1 MSPQIAP
8 LAEVRLSGGTT
19 NAGRVSRVG
28 DTVRRP
34 NRAAAASTRAVL
46 VHLEHVGFDGAPRW
60 LGIDEQGRE
69 VLAYVPGCAPISPT
83 PSWALTDD
91 ALVSVAE
98 LLRRYHDAVQSFDA
112 TGLRFDHTVPAR
124 FHSTP
129 PLIAHND
136 PNLDN
141 IIFRDGRAVA
151 LIDFDLAAP
160 ASRAWDLACAARLW
174 VPLRERADAPLE
186 IQDRLLA
193 RLSLFAEAYGA
204 SPLERRELVDAV
216 AECHRWCYA
225 IIRAAVAEGHG
236 EFNRLWRGGGRGL
249 AERTG
254 RWLASGRAEM
264 RQALGV

>member
-1 MSPQIAP
+1 MSLQTA
-8 LAEVRLSGGTT
+8 LSREVLLPGGTT

-34 NRAAAASTRAVL
+34 DRPAGSSTRAVL
-46 VHLEHVGFDGAPRW
+46 AHLERVGFDGAPRC
-60 LGIDEQGRE
+60 LGIDSQGRE
-69 VLAYVPGCAPISPT
+69 VLTYVPGRAPIEPT
-83 PSWALTDD
+83 PAWAHTDD

-98 LLRRYHDAVQSFDA
+98 LLRRYHDAVESFDPV
-112 TGLRFDHTVPAR
+112 GLRFDHTVPAR
-124 FHSTP
+124 FRGP
-129 PLIAHND
+129 RPLIAHND

-174 VPLRERADAPLE
+174 VPLRETVDAPPE
-186 IQDRLLA
+186 VRDRLLA
-193 RLSLFAEAYGA
+193 RLALFADAYGA
-204 SPLERRELVDAV
+204 SAAERGALVEAV

-225 IIRAAVAEGHG
+225 IVRAAVAEGHG
-236 EFNRLWRGGGRGL
+236 EFNRQWRGGGRGR

-254 RWLASGRAEM
+254 RWLASRGAEM
-264 RQALGV
+264 RAALGV